1 MFVKNLERFRLVA
14 GKELK
19 IKSMSD
25 SEDTIIW
32 KISITCS
39 YPFYFEWGKEKYNS
53 ACVLGN
59 LLFVFASF
67 TVELIY
73 RIILCAAD

>member
-19 IKSMSD
+19 IKSMTD

-39 YPFYFEWGKEKYNS
+39 YPFYFEWGKES
-53 ACVLGN
+53 V
-59 LLFVFASF
+59 
-67 TVELIY
+67 
-73 RIILCAAD
+73 ILHVS